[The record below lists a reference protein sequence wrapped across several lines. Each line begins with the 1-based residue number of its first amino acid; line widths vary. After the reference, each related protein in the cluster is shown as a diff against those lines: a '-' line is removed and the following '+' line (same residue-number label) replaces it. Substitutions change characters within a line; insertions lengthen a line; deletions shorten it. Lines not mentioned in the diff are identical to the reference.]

1 MSTEHPRRSRFVARA
16 EYRFGLVLFLLLVTF
31 VVLMVGSSSKW
42 LRPVTVALT
51 GTTLLAGLFAADASA
66 RVRRLASA
74 MVVVAILATLSL
86 IGIGRSGDGAAAI
99 LDAALVA
106 LTPVAIARTVV
117 RRRVIDVQTVMAA
130 LCIYVL
136 LGLMWG
142 FVYAALGTFGRAPFF
157 AQPVSATSADYLYFS
172 FITQTTVGYGD
183 LSAATN
189 PGRAFAVLE
198 ALIGQ
203 LYLVTIVAL
212 VVSRVRPRDRVGA
225 DESASSADSAS

>member
-1 MSTEHPRRSRFVARA
+1 VSKEHPRQARFLARA
-16 EYRFGLVLFLLLVTF
+16 EYRFGLVLLLLLVTF
-31 VVLMVGSSSKW
+31 VVLMVGTSSKW
-42 LRPVTVALT
+42 LRPITVALT
-51 GTTLLAGLFAADASA
+51 GTTLLAGLFAADAS
-66 RVRRLASA
+66 VRLRRWASVF
-74 MVVVAILATLSL
+74 VVVAVLATLSL
-86 IGIGRSGDGAAAI
+86 IGVGRSGDSAAAI

-106 LTPVAIARTVV
+106 LAPFAIARSVV

-142 FVYAALGTFGRAPFF
+142 FVYTALGAFGSHPFF

-183 LSAATN
+183 LTAATN

-212 VVSRVRPRDRVGA
+212 VVSRVRPRDRLGTDA
-225 DESASSADSAS
+225 SASSADPAS

>member
-1 MSTEHPRRSRFVARA
+1 VSTEHPRRARFLARA
-16 EYRFGLVLFLLLVTF
+16 EYRFGLVLVLLLVTF
-31 VVLMVGSSSKW
+31 VVLMVGTSSKW
-42 LRPVTVALT
+42 LRPLTVALT
-51 GTTLLAGLFAADASA
+51 GTTLLAGLFAADVPA
-66 RVRRLASA
+66 RLRRLAGA
-74 MVVVAILATLSL
+74 VVGVAVLASVSVVGL
-86 IGIGRSGDGAAAI
+86 GRSGDGTAAV

-106 LTPVAIARTVV
+106 LAPVAIARSVL
-117 RRRVIDVQTVMAA
+117 RRRVIDVRTVMAA

-142 FVYAALGTFGRAPFF
+142 FVYTAAGSFGSTPFF

-189 PGRAFAVLE
+189 PGRALAVLE

-203 LYLVTIVAL
+203 LYLVTVVAL
-212 VVSRVRPRDRVGA
+212 VVSRVRPRDRLGSG
-225 DESASSADSAS
+225 EQPSNF